1 MSVMSTQSQLS
12 KIFSFDEILLRH
24 KVYQRSFRYMLRR
37 ASEPTSREPQSRSV
51 SPTNMSALEMR
62 DSCERSARLDSMLKA
77 DAEKKGSQLK
87 VLTLGPRRST
97 LAKQLRSQLGPLFQ
111 EHDLHHYRKEIVQ
124 ILVVSLLNIVE
135 AVETKST
142 GFVTTQSRQHVERVR
157 LFVATAAPDW
167 EVTDDVSAAASG
179 LWRHWLVQQTFHL
192 MTTDPVTA
200 L

>member
-1 MSVMSTQSQLS
+1 
-12 KIFSFDEILLRH
+12 
-24 KVYQRSFRYMLRR
+24 
-37 ASEPTSREPQSRSV
+37 
-51 SPTNMSALEMR
+51 
-62 DSCERSARLDSMLKA
+62 MLKA